1 MADQE
6 KQDQENM
13 EDKENGQEHNTD
25 EKQEG
30 RGQEEQTGWEQEQEQ
45 QQGGEGDGGTE
56 GKTIEELQKEVD
68 ELKQKNEELK
78 DKHMRLFADFD
89 NYKKRVS
96 KEKTDIQKNASEEV
110 LKELLPVI
118 DDFERALETADNA
131 ENVDSVN
138 EGTRLIYQKMMK
150 TLGRKGLQPMESK
163 GHDFDPEYQEA
174 VTEIPAPSDDQK
186 GKVIDEIEKGYYLN
200 DKILR
205 FAKVVVGK

>member
-1 MADQE
+1 MANQE
-6 KQDQENM
+6 KQDKDNM
-13 EDKENGQEHNTD
+13 ENKENGQEQNAE
-25 EKQEG
+25 EKQE
-30 RGQEEQTGWEQEQEQ
+30 EQGQEQ
-45 QQGGEGDGGTE
+45 QADQDQAQDQQQESENEEG
-56 GKTIEELQKEVD
+56 GKTIEELQEEID

-89 NYKKRVS
+89 NYKKRVA
-96 KEKTDIQKNASEEV
+96 KEKTDIQKNASEDLV
-110 LKELLPVI
+110 KELLPVI

-131 ENVDSVN
+131 DDVDSVK

-150 TLGRKGLQPMESK
+150 TLSNKGLEPMESK
-163 GHDFDPEYQEA
+163 GHEFDPEYQEA